1 MNLNLYDNKRVV
13 VISEKEDNMI
23 KSLKKSKNK
32 NNEYKKSLET
42 NIHKINTSNII
53 SPYKPLRRG
62 FLGLYKLVP
71 QRAIAIPVGV
81 RMHFIT
87 TSKDIIHS

>member
-1 MNLNLYDNKRVV
+1 MILIYNHIGIYDNF
-13 VISEKEDNMI
+13 
-23 KSLKKSKNK
+23 
-32 NNEYKKSLET
+32 
-42 NIHKINTSNII
+42 INTSNII

-87 TSKDIIHS
+87 TSKDIIHSWAIPSAGIKIDCVPGFCSHRIICF

>member
-1 MNLNLYDNKRVV
+1 MKFFNTFLDELFYYNYST
-13 VISEKEDNMI
+13 IY
-23 KSLKKSKNK
+23 
-32 NNEYKKSLET
+32 NN
-42 NIHKINTSNII
+42 IINTTNVI

-71 QRAIAIPVGV
+71 QRAVAIPVGV